1 MEIIGLRKTVIARLS
16 FYFVSEIKNK
26 SSVAYEKTGANK
38 FLMTLTRKKESSRM
52 VTIQK
57 SADGKKYK
65 FRFCPES
72 RCMVK
77 TGEKRIWKFFPEL
90 LR

>member
-1 MEIIGLRKTVIARLS
+1 MEIIGLQKTVISRLS
-16 FYFVSEIKNK
+16 FLIPKIKNK
-26 SSVAYEKTGANK
+26 RPVAYKKTRSNK
-38 FLMTLTRKKESSRM
+38 FLIALTRKKESSKM

>member
-1 MEIIGLRKTVIARLS
+1 MEVIIGLKDSHLTAVFLFAKAN
-16 FYFVSEIKNK
+16 VK
-26 SSVAYEKTGANK
+26 KTGKGNHGNGY
-38 FLMTLTRKKESSRM
+38 FIGLTRKHDFDRM

-65 FRFCPES
+65 FRCCPES

>member
-1 MEIIGLRKTVIARLS
+1 MEIIGLRKTVISRLS

>member
-1 MEIIGLRKTVIARLS
+1 MEIIGLQKTVISRLS
-16 FYFVSEIKNK
+16 FLFRKSKINALLLIK
-26 SSVAYEKTGANK
+26 KTRVNK
-38 FLMTLTRKKESSRM
+38 FLITLTRKKESSRM

>member
-1 MEIIGLRKTVIARLS
+1 MEIIGLQKTVISRLS

>member
-1 MEIIGLRKTVIARLS
+1 MEIIGLQKAVLSRLS
-16 FYFVSEIKNK
+16 FFVSEIKNK
-26 SSVAYEKTGANK
+26 SPVTYKKQEQKK
-38 FLMTLTRKKESSRM
+38 FLITLTRKKESSRM